1 MKTANSKPTSPDFT
15 QRHAEIASVYGFR
28 ISREF
33 GNTDFYRKDAPDG
46 SFWLAS
52 TAAGLP
58 FNLAPPENQIWFI
71 GRFLSSDAGE
81 AQNVVHETLPIEIV
95 LAEHERL
102 PVPEFD
108 IDGDPIK
115 RDFDT
120 WLDLAWHGRT
130 DRGNRS
136 NRVKAERVIRAMDGF
151 TELLDEGF
159 HLNLPEDSEDI
170 VFSMDDEETGTAY
183 IVTNSEDP
191 NRTHPS
197 GSGWSVVRF
206 RDGEDG
212 DECIGVSNTTVD
224 EIVSRYRDIPTP
236 RKGQDEYYSYF
247 SDWNQL
253 DAHIHEAAL
262 DSSPV

>member
-1 MKTANSKPTSPDFT
+1 MTATLKPTIPDFT
-15 QRHAEIASVYGFR
+15 QRHAEIARMYGFR

-52 TAAGLP
+52 TAAGLR
-58 FNLAPPENQIWFI
+58 FELAPPENQIWFI

-81 AQNVVHETLPIEIV
+81 AQNVVHEGLPIEIV
-95 LAEHERL
+95 LAEHERI
-102 PVPEFD
+102 PVPDFD

-115 RDFDT
+115 RHFDT

-130 DRGNRS
+130 DREDRS
-136 NRVKAERVIRAMDGF
+136 NRPKAERVIRAMGGF
-151 TELLDEGF
+151 NELLNEGF
-159 HLNLPEDSEDI
+159 HLNLPESSEDI

-191 NRTHPS
+191 NRTHPC

-206 RDGEDG
+206 RDGDDG
-212 DECIGVSNTTVD
+212 DECIGVSNTTID
-224 EIVSRYRDIPTP
+224 EIVSRYRDIPAP
-236 RKGQDEYYSYF
+236 EKDQDEYYWYF
-247 SDWNQL
+247 PDWTQL
-253 DAHIHEAAL
+253 DAHIQGAGLAT
-262 DSSPV
+262 SPV